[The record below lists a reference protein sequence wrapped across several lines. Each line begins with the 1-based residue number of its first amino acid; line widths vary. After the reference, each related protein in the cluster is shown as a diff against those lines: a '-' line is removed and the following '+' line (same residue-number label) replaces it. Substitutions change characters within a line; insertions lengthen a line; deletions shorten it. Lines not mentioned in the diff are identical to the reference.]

1 MKPLCKEIIEV
12 IDKEGFSVQVDKQSN
27 GYCADL
33 NQSTPLGEDWWVCV
47 VFDETEDDFV
57 DEIRDYYVGFDP
69 EDEVELYIQN
79 RGKNG
84 IPTSIR
90 ALLDDQ
96 DWKDEKLKSL
106 SDALDDYIYNKDDE
120 DENEE
125 EDEEEE

>member
-1 MKPLCKEIIEV
+1 M
-12 IDKEGFSVQVDKQSN
+12 
-27 GYCADL
+27 

-90 ALLDDQ
+90 DLLDDQ
-96 DWKDEKLKSL
+96 DWKEEKLKSL
-106 SDALDDYIYNKDDE
+106 IDALDDYIYNKDDE

-125 EDEEEE
+125 ENEEEE